1 MFIFIE
7 MKKIAVYCGS
17 SVGVDSIYS
26 DKAKEL
32 GEMMAELSIGLVYG
46 GASIGLMGTI
56 ADRVLEK
63 GGEVHGVIP
72 EFLDEVEIT
81 HNGLTQLHKTKDM
94 PERKQI
100 MYDLSDGFIA
110 MPGGFGTL
118 EEIIEVIT
126 WAQLGFHK
134 KPCAFYNV
142 NGFYQHL
149 MQFFQHAK
157 SQQFIKAEHTDMLII
172 DEDAQT
178 LLQAMLK
185 YQAKAVAKW
194 IM

>member
-110 MPGGFGTL
+110 MPGGIGTL
-118 EEIIEVIT
+118 EELFEVYT
-126 WAQLGFHK
+126 WKQLNLHQKPIGILNVLGYYDNMIAHIHQAVREGFMK
-134 KPCAFYNV
+134 KD
-142 NGFYQHL
+142 HL
-149 MQFFQHAK
+149 DLIRI
-157 SQQFIKAEHTDMLII
+157 SSDPAE
-172 DEDAQT
+172 
-178 LLQAMLK
+178 LLQLMLR
-185 YQAKAVAKW
+185 A
-194 IM
+194 